1 MKHIFIIS
9 NLLAEQISLNI
20 IQFEKIKIEDVIFI
34 VRNSHEPISNVQWL
48 RDPTLNMSGYFP
60 TLNLK
65 EVLRSH
71 FKFKKWLK
79 ENINQRFHL
88 YSPNAA
94 VNFFRL
100 IAASKLCAS
109 YCFFEEGLGAYQ
121 NHYWETNLNLRNIL
135 HDYVYPFSLIR
146 KNVLLD
152 TGYRRLYRLNT
163 LAYAG
168 RERTIDLPNNFT
180 MSTPQS
186 CFVKGAHVFILQ
198 TMKWFSTEF
207 ANDYWVACEKIMKK
221 IPDNQVVYVK
231 LHPEQTAGTELEQVN
246 LLCSLHHCEIVP
258 QHVFLEN
265 ELAASPSLNIYTLT
279 SSVILYQTGD
289 HKVYNILEH
298 MQNIP
303 EIEKNS
309 FISKMP
315 NALRAKY
322 GLA

>member
-1 MKHIFIIS
+1 M
-9 NLLAEQISLNI
+9 
-20 IQFEKIKIEDVIFI
+20 
-34 VRNSHEPISNVQWL
+34 
-48 RDPTLNMSGYFP
+48 TGYLP

-65 EVLRSH
+65 EVIRSH
-71 FKFKKWLK
+71 FVFKKWLK
-79 ENINQRFHL
+79 ENINQRFYL

-100 IAASKLCAS
+100 AAVSKLCAS

-121 NHYWETNLNLRNIL
+121 NHYWEPNLNFRNML
-135 HDYVYPFSLIR
+135 HNYVYPFSLIK

-152 TGYRRLYRLNT
+152 TGYRKLYRFNT
-163 LAYAG
+163 LAYTG

-180 MSTPQS
+180 LTTPKY
-186 CFVKGAHVFILQ
+186 CFEKDSHVFILQ

-207 ANDYWVACEKIMKK
+207 ANDYWVACQKIMKK
-221 IPDNQVVYVK
+221 IPDNKLVYVK
-231 LHPEQTAGTELEQVN
+231 LHPEQTAGTELEQVK
-246 LLCSLHHCEIVP
+246 LLCSLHQSEIVP
-258 QHVFLEN
+258 QYVFLES
-265 ELAASPSLNIYTLT
+265 ELAVSPSLNIYTLT

-303 EIEKNS
+303 KIEKNS
-309 FISKMP
+309 FISKVP
-315 NALRAKY
+315 QALRKKY